1 MARAKRYN
9 DGELFPLFGLCK
21 IIQRR
26 RMKKG
31 GGRDADKWGSRPPDA
46 MVNPGDYRAAGRA
59 DDAFVPWEK
68 VKPDS

>member
-1 MARAKRYN
+1 MKR
-9 DGELFPLFGLCK
+9 
-21 IIQRR
+21 
-26 RMKKG
+26 G